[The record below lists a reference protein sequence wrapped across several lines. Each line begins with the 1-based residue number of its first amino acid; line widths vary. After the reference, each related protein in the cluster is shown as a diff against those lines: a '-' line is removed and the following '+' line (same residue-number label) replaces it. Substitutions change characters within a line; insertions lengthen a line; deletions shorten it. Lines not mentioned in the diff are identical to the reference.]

1 MSLFNGLELLTVLLI
16 VGGLFLL
23 GLRLKPQTSNI
34 FFLVIVTLLILGL
47 IYLSKVTMAMFGFI
61 LLLIALVIALIIL
74 LLRGLNKAPATCITE
89 TVFVVHFCG
98 TLVTRLDE
106 DSGRSWRSDF
116 LGLTGFRSPSHGHHS
131 IIPFQS
137 GEL

>member
-61 LLLIALVIALIIL
+61 LLLTTLVIVLIIL
-74 LLRGLNKAPATCITE
+74 LLRGLNKD
-89 TVFVVHFCG
+89 
-98 TLVTRLDE
+98 R
-106 DSGRSWRSDF
+106 
-116 LGLTGFRSPSHGHHS
+116 
-131 IIPFQS
+131 
-137 GEL
+137 

>member
-16 VGGLFLL
+16 VGALFLL

-34 FFLVIVTLLILGL
+34 LFLAVVTLLILGL

-74 LLRGLNKAPATCITE
+74 LLRGLNKD
-89 TVFVVHFCG
+89 
-98 TLVTRLDE
+98 R
-106 DSGRSWRSDF
+106 
-116 LGLTGFRSPSHGHHS
+116 
-131 IIPFQS
+131 
-137 GEL
+137 